1 MTRVRTLGFSLL
13 LLTGVLF
20 GAAFAQT
27 PSAAQMEL
35 FRQLPPAEQERL
47 MREYG
52 VQRPSQQ
59 GDRSRQTPDGRR
71 SVDGQD
77 RDGREIDGRD
87 SRRERVEREPILDE
101 MTGLPLFG
109 YDLFSDVPSTF
120 APVTDIPV
128 PVDYVLGP
136 GDVVS
141 VQLFG
146 NETGTYELMVNR
158 DGSITFPRLGPVNVT
173 GLTFQELRELIRERV
188 SQQMIGVN
196 ASVTLG
202 ELRSIRVF
210 VLGEAARPGSYTV
223 SSLSTITNALFASGG
238 IKPIGSLRNIQL
250 KRNGELVTTLDL
262 YDLLLR
268 GDTRADV
275 RLSPGDVIFIPP
287 VNPQV
292 GIDGEVRRPG
302 VYEIKG
308 PTSAWDLV
316 MLAGGL
322 AASAYPQAASL
333 SRISDDQDRMVKD
346 VNLKHADGQALR
358 LRGGDLLMVPAV
370 LDRVDNS
377 VELLGHVYRPTRMQ
391 HRPGMR
397 ISDLIPSLDRLK
409 PLADANY
416 ILIRRELSPSR
427 RIVAVSADL
436 EQALLARGSEADIE
450 LYPRDQVTVF
460 NRVPMLQPETTEAG
474 RQAQSRMQ
482 GQSRTQSQLQ
492 RNGRTEESA
501 STARRVV
508 LPETLLVPPP
518 EGSSLSETSG
528 LRTTSSP
535 EFQGGVPLT
544 DEQRRAMRPSSERWV
559 LSGDEGW
566 QLLPEEREELDE
578 KEENERQEQ
587 FRARLDS
594 DRQLVVEKL
603 LDELRVQ
610 ASYDTHAP
618 IVRIDGRVR
627 APGLYPLEPEMR
639 VSDLLRAG
647 GSLAESAYIVEA
659 EVTRYEVVDGGYR
672 EAALVPIDLAAVR
685 AGDLSADLV
694 LRPYDFLNVKEVTNW
709 GEQEAVTLRGEV
721 RFPGTYPIRKGES
734 LLSVLERAGGLTDRA
749 FVDGVIFTRVDL
761 REREA
766 QQLDELARRLR
777 SDLAALALEG
787 AQAGG
792 DAQSAQ
798 ALAAGQGLLSQLNT
812 ATPVGR
818 LAMDFSRVLKSDPG
832 SPGDIMLKDG
842 DMLMVPGPKQTVTV
856 LGEVQSATSLLFDAS
871 LGRDDYISL
880 SGGTTRRADLS
891 RIYIVRANGQITAG
905 GSRRWFRASE
915 EQVRPGDTIV
925 VPTDVGKM
933 RPLPLWT
940 AVTSIIFNLAVAV
953 AAVNSF

>member
-1 MTRVRTLGFSLL
+1 MTRVRYLALTLL
-13 LLTGVLF
+13 LLMSAVMSGQ
-20 GAAFAQT
+20 AFAQSPT
-27 PSAAQMEL
+27 AAQMEL

-52 VQRPSQQ
+52 VQRPAQRADRSQQ
-59 GDRSRQTPDGRR
+59 VPGSRASG
-71 SVDGQD
+71 SGQD
-77 RDGREIDGRD
+77 RNGQQLDGREP
-87 SRRERVEREPILDE
+87 RERFEREPIIDE
-101 MTGLPLFG
+101 ATGLPLFG

-136 GDVVS
+136 GDVVN

-146 NETGTYELMVNR
+146 NETGTYELVVNR
-158 DGSITFPRLGPVNVT
+158 DGNITFPRLGPVSVT
-173 GLTFQELRELIRERV
+173 GLTFQEVRELIRERV

-210 VLGEAARPGSYTV
+210 VMGEAARPGSYTV

-292 GIDGEVRRPG
+292 GVDGEVRRPG
-302 VYEIKG
+302 VYELKG
-308 PTSAWDLV
+308 PASAGDLV
-316 MLAGGL
+316 SLAGGL
-322 AASAYPQAASL
+322 TASAYPQGASL
-333 SRISDDQDRMVKD
+333 SRISDDQDRIVKD
-346 VNLKHADGQALR
+346 LNLKSADGRALR
-358 LRGGDLLMVPAV
+358 VRGGDLLNVPAV

-377 VELLGHVYRPTRMQ
+377 VELVGHVYRPTKVQ

-416 ILIRRELSPSR
+416 ILVRRELSPSR

-436 EQALLARGSEADIE
+436 EQALRAPGSEADIE
-450 LYPRDQVTVF
+450 LQPRDKVTVF
-460 NRVPMLQPETTEAG
+460 NRVPILQPEGLKPGMSG
-474 RQAQSRMQ
+474 RP
-482 GQSRTQSQLQ
+482 GD
-492 RNGRTEESA
+492 SA
-501 STARRVV
+501 AEDRRVA
-508 LPETLLVPPP
+508 LPESLLVPSPDSGRVAGTGAVLAP
-518 EGSSLSETSG
+518 GEGMETQLAG
-528 LRTTSSP
+528 ERTET
-535 EFQGGVPLT
+535 
-544 DEQRRAMRPSSERWV
+544 RPAGERWI

-566 QLLPEEREELDE
+566 KLLPEEREILDE
-578 KEENERQEQ
+578 ADEAERQAQ
-587 FRARLDS
+587 FKARLDS

-603 LDELRVQ
+603 LNELRVQ
-610 ASYDTHAP
+610 ANYDTHAP
-618 IVRIDGRVR
+618 VVRIDGRVR

-647 GSLAESAYIVEA
+647 GSLAESAYIIQA
-659 EVTRYEVVDGGYR
+659 EVTRYEVVNGDYR
-672 EAALVPIDLAAVR
+672 EADLVPIDLAAVR
-685 AGDLSADLV
+685 AGDASADLL
-694 LRPYDFLNVKEVTNW
+694 LRPYDFLNIKEVTNW
-709 GEQEAVTLRGEV
+709 SEQESVTFKGEV
-721 RFPGTYPIRKGES
+721 RFPGTYPIRKGET

-749 FVDGVIFTRVDL
+749 FVNGAVFTRVEL
-761 REREA
+761 RQREA
-766 QQLDELARRLR
+766 QQLRELSRRLEA
-777 SDLAALALEG
+777 DLAALALEG
-787 AQAGG
+787 AQAGSNT
-792 DAQSAQ
+792 QSAQ
-798 ALAAGQGLLSQLNT
+798 ALATGQGLLGQLGT

-818 LAMDFSRVLKSDPG
+818 LAMDFARVIKQKPG
-832 SPGDIMLKDG
+832 SPEDILLEDG
-842 DMLMVPGPKQTVTV
+842 DVLMVPGPMQTVTV

-871 LGRDDYISL
+871 LGRDDYINL
-880 SGGTTRRADLS
+880 SGGTTRRADES

-905 GSRRWFRASE
+905 GSRRWFRSSDA
-915 EQVRPGDTIV
+915 QVRPGDTIV
-925 VPTDVGKM
+925 VPTDIERM
-933 RPLPLWT
+933 RPLPLWS
-940 AVTSIIFNLAVAV
+940 AVTGIIFNLAVAV